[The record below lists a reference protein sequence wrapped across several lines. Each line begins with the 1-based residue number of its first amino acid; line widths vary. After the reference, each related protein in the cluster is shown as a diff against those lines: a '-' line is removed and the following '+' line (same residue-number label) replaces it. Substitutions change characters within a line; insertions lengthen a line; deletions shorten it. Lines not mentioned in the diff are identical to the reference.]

1 MPVVQLISL
10 FYAMQQS
17 RETYQCA
24 NYFLPMKPMLTKK
37 TNTGERH
44 CGVSAFLSAQKHE
57 HTDVWKGLT
66 YYGDIEATDCV
77 NNTALHRAVD
87 KGDKYA
93 VNILLHCGANPN
105 AKDRFG
111 RTPLHAAAAKGSDRD
126 VEILVRKANLDL
138 KDRKGKTPLHLVVEG
153 EFGSVVRSLIESGA
167 DCHSKDILRRTPLKQ
182 ASAAGDTMLAA
193 VLSDRNWG
201 TTSGL
206 L

>member
-1 MPVVQLISL
+1 M
-10 FYAMQQS
+10 
-17 RETYQCA
+17 
-24 NYFLPMKPMLTKK
+24 
-37 TNTGERH
+37 
-44 CGVSAFLSAQKHE
+44 
-57 HTDVWKGLT
+57 
-66 YYGDIEATDCV
+66 
-77 NNTALHRAVD
+77 
-87 KGDKYA
+87 
-93 VNILLHCGANPN
+93 NILLDCGANPN

-126 VEILVRKANLDL
+126 VEILVRKANLNS

-153 EFGSVVRSLIESGA
+153 GFGSVVRILIESGA

-182 ASAAGDTMLAA
+182 APAAGDTMLAT